1 MLKIEY
7 WCGRGRT
14 LGYCRCSV
22 SRCEDGCICFWEESN
37 ARAALGLHRD
47 RRISNYFPAS
57 KAEVAQCI
65 MQSCGISRELEA
77 VKMACDGLTFEA
89 GPKGRLMVAME

>member
-22 SRCEDGCICFWEESN
+22 SRCEDGCIC
-37 ARAALGLHRD
+37 
-47 RRISNYFPAS
+47 FPAS